1 MPSCDV
7 KHGGSVLSGAIK
19 EVTSACLNYLNM
31 RHSFKT
37 DSSENALATTL
48 TVISLLSLPINSE
61 CRNWQLHSFEMEMTC
76 SGCAEQV
83 KRVLNRLDDSG
94 KIKNIFFEMNQNKVT
109 VHSSL
114 SKDVL
119 LTALQKTGKNLKL
132 CDISFETI
140 RHILK
145 KISMF
150 QDFLFGLQ
158 NIVKLKAQG
167 ILYMTVHDEPTS
179 RPLVSVNSDG
189 TSFLFL
195 RSVPTIVVFWLT
207 DLPLHSAS
215 MLVGLPQ
222 QSNNVPIA
230 NNSSKG

>member
-1 MPSCDV
+1 MPSCNVV

-31 RHSFKT
+31 RHSFET

-48 TVISLLSLPINSE
+48 TINKYVCLVCLLIQHVGIGNLFALIVK
-61 CRNWQLHSFEMEMTC
+61 LHSFEMEMTC

-119 LTALQKTGKNLKL
+119 LTALQKTGKNKPLL
-132 CDISFETI
+132 LE
-140 RHILK
+140 
-145 KISMF
+145 
-150 QDFLFGLQ
+150 FGLSNASCFEIKNNNCPICHCVYYNISNAITD
-158 NIVKLKAQG
+158 NIVSSCKENMAFVSQYQYHVLKA
-167 ILYMTVHDEPTS
+167 
-179 RPLVSVNSDG
+179 
-189 TSFLFL
+189 
-195 RSVPTIVVFWLT
+195 TIT
-207 DLPLHSAS
+207 
-215 MLVGLPQ
+215 
-222 QSNNVPIA
+222 
-230 NNSSKG
+230 